1 MSGRNHDGVPFVTR
15 AELDRLV
22 ERLRL
27 RFAAIES
34 RIDGNGGYLDAHE
47 RIDALERHVRPFGDG
62 KKPIDLAGWERQVNA
77 KRWRR

>member
-1 MSGRNHDGVPFVTR
+1 MSGRNRDGLPFVTR

-34 RIDGNGGYLDAHE
+34 RIDRNGGYLDAHE
-47 RIDALERHVRPFGDG
+47 RIDALERHIKPYGDG
-62 KKPIDLAGWERQVNA
+62 GPDLDLRGWERRVDRQ
-77 KRWRR
+77 RRRR